1 MSPKKDKPKVEDAV
15 NMERTEMQPIIRAA
29 LVEQLKGMNLTPTV
43 EHARRLMRVLLREA
57 AKIGLTGGCPPNA
70 FAGMAYESLVKEA
83 HGAEDGGIVDAI
95 FTFKSTKGEA
105 S

>member
-1 MSPKKDKPKVEDAV
+1 MSTKSKSPKIEEAV
-15 NMERTEMQPIIRAA
+15 QMERTEMQPLVRAA
-29 LVEQLKGMNLTPTV
+29 LVTKVEELHLAPTV

-83 HGAEDGGIVDAI
+83 ASANDGEIVNAV
-95 FTFKSTKGEA
+95 FTFVHKSE
-105 S
+105 SQS